1 MDKKTVLVNTTFGKR
16 VAEEEGDVLAEYF
29 VETEQWRKVISGD
42 IDIIYGPKGSGKS
55 ALYSLLVREGEKLR
69 TGGRRTVM
77 IPAENPRGTPVFQ
90 GLVSNPPPARMS
102 GRRAAMQSLAASVIA
117 TASDSGGPAFVCVAE
132 MPSAGLTMTS
142 VGIST

>member
-1 MDKKTVLVNTTFGKR
+1 M
-16 VAEEEGDVLAEYF
+16 VLAEYF

-90 GLVSNPPPARMS
+90 GLVSNPPASEDEFRGLWKLYFFELARELFEDS
-102 GRRAAMQSLAASVIA
+102 
-117 TASDSGGPAFVCVAE
+117 TAG
-132 MPSAGLTMTS
+132 SAPC
-142 VGIST
+142 